1 MGKIFS
7 NIVEVSIYSGIMVC
21 IVLIIRQVFR
31 KASRSAIS
39 MLWILVGIRLLVFWP
54 MESKNAVIPRLI
66 PENIISGLLQEK
78 LGRIS
83 ADDTADIYDLRNAEH
98 NYTEFERDTLS
109 INRDGNKTSLS
120 SEVHE
125 SELTYLYIQE
135 KKDNTLLPYSVQK
148 TDVNTN
154 DQVDDFMTVS
164 GFIWISGTAIILLY
178 GLVKV
183 LMIRNRLRTAVRLNS
198 EKNIYLTENTE
209 SAFVFGLVRPRIYIG
224 YVVKEGDRGY
234 LSAHE
239 QKHIQ
244 RKDQLIKCI
253 WFILLAFYWFS
264 PFVWIAFK
272 MLCKDIELACD
283 EGVIKSAGHDYV
295 VQYAD
300 ILYKYG
306 LSGSKRNIGLVSFG
320 EVSVKERIKSIMNFK
335 KKSIIASVIAGILA
349 ITCLVAVFA
358 TGKSQAQETEKQ
370 DIGIPAVSSSAVIR
384 ETRPRSP
391 WVASEEI
398 KDNGTKIVH
407 YDEYLYSDIG
417 AIGDEKENNLEKY
430 FNKETLELYVPADF
444 IEINICDLE
453 RLSNYNRPVT
463 IKVDENNPVFDS
475 RNDCNA
481 IIESNSG
488 MLVYGCDNTV
498 IPDSVTAIFPQ
509 AFYNCRFK
517 EINIPESVSK
527 IGGGAFWQCINLERI
542 NLPDSVEEIE
552 PWLFFQCGKL
562 SEIVIPQNVKSIG
575 ERAFANCGRLHDVIF
590 NGNIENIDIE
600 RWAFYESYSLDERIK
615 QAIIGVN
622 EEAYP
627 LIEVV
632 SDDLS
637 NVEYGRK
644 PECLETVT
652 KSEDCFYA
660 VLDTLDNDGTLSV
673 RIIEYTENPG
683 IYNFTGATAEY
694 KLAENCEIVVKCKHK
709 LREKK
714 AYYLTKSDLKY
725 ITDWYVFVQPDGKI
739 EPGEG
744 AFEYVYPFACRL
756 NEQGEIISLWE
767 NYL

>member
-21 IVLIIRQVFR
+21 IILIIRQVFR
-31 KASRSAIS
+31 KASRSTVC

-54 MESKNAVIPRLI
+54 IESKNAVIPRLV
-66 PENIISGLLQEK
+66 PENIISDFLQEK
-78 LGRIS
+78 SEKTSTYNTVDKS
-83 ADDTADIYDLRNAEH
+83 ASLNIGNKNTESANSVIPIEKEGEKSSFSTDIYTNDLYYEYIQGKQSDNVLQYPVQL
-98 NYTEFERDTLS
+98 NDSDTSERVENLLNIVGTVWIAGTLS
-109 INRDGNKTSLS
+109 
-120 SEVHE
+120 
-125 SELTYLYIQE
+125 
-135 KKDNTLLPYSVQK
+135 
-148 TDVNTN
+148 
-154 DQVDDFMTVS
+154 
-164 GFIWISGTAIILLY
+164 ILLY
-178 GLVKV
+178 GLIKV
-183 LMIRNRLRTAVRLNS
+183 ITIKNRLHTAIRLPSYN
-198 EKNIYLTENTE
+198 NIYLTENTE
-209 SAFVFGLVRPRIYIG
+209 SAFVFGLFRPQIYIG
-224 YVVKEGDRGY
+224 YVVKEDDRKY
-234 LSAHE
+234 LMAHE

-253 WFILLAFYWFS
+253 WFVLLAFYWFS
-264 PFVWIAFK
+264 PFVWVAFM
-272 MLCKDIELACD
+272 MLCKDIEFACD
-283 EGVIKSAGHDYV
+283 EAVIKSAGSNYISC
-295 VQYAD
+295 YAD
-300 ILYKYG
+300 IIYKYG
-306 LSGSKRNIGLVSFG
+306 LSNTQKRIGFVSFG
-320 EVSVKERIKSIMNFK
+320 GVSVRERIKSIMNFR
-335 KKSIIASVIAGILA
+335 KKSIVASIIAGILA
-349 ITCLVAVFA
+349 IVCLVAVLA
-358 TGKSQAQETEKQ
+358 PGKTQAQETEKQ

-417 AIGDEKENNLEKY
+417 AIGDEKKNNLEKY

-444 IEINICDLE
+444 IEINICDFE
-453 RLSNYNRPVT
+453 RLSNYNRPIT

-498 IPDSVTAIFPQ
+498 IPDSVTVIFPQ

-542 NLPDSVEEIE
+542 NIPVSVEEIE

-600 RWAFYESYSLDERIK
+600 RWSFYESYSLDERIK

-725 ITDWYVFVQPDGKI
+725 ITYWYVFVQPDGKI

-744 AFEYVYPFACRL
+744 AYEYVYPFICRL
-756 NEQGEIISLWE
+756 NEKGEIVSLWE
-767 NYL
+767 NYN